1 MAERKLSFS
10 VSEDHLDRT
19 AEVAERLRERGLQV
33 DQVLDQV
40 GVITGSVDDAGHPDL
55 AEFRTVEG
63 VEGVEA
69 GGEFQLPEPG
79 NATQ

>member
-19 AEVAERLRERGLQV
+19 AEVAERLRERGVQV
-33 DQVLDQV
+33 DQVLEQV
-40 GVITGSVDDAGHPDL
+40 GVITGSGDDARLP
-55 AEFRTVEG
+55 EFHKVEG

-69 GGEFQLPEPG
+69 AGEFQLPPPG
-79 NATQ
+79 SPTQ